1 MTKLCGRK
9 EYVLQM
15 FLVKYFME
23 GGKTKTKNLQSV
35 VVFKVRPRILA
46 TSHNYKTAGHLGV
59 KKTLN
64 EIR

>member
-23 GGKTKTKNLQSV
+23 GGKTKTKNL
-35 VVFKVRPRILA
+35 
-46 TSHNYKTAGHLGV
+46 
-59 KKTLN
+59 
-64 EIR
+64 